1 VSHWN
6 AENRLPS
13 NRRLQ
18 LTAFGAR
25 DRLHFDSFCSAS
37 AAAEAQGV
45 GWQAIKPCSF
55 KIVNSCC
62 CRTFVLHFTRNYI
75 SIVCIS
81 GAMHG
86 SNLQTPPVDWLRMA

>member
-1 VSHWN
+1 MI
-6 AENRLPS
+6 
-13 NRRLQ
+13 
-18 LTAFGAR
+18 GAHNHR
-25 DRLHFDSFCSAS
+25 AVQPGV
-37 AAAEAQGV
+37 AAERLDQGDFAIQMRSNAFPLYRCDTFQPPAERQTV
-45 GWQAIKPCSF
+45 GWQAIKRCSF

-86 SNLQTPPVDWLRMA
+86 SNL